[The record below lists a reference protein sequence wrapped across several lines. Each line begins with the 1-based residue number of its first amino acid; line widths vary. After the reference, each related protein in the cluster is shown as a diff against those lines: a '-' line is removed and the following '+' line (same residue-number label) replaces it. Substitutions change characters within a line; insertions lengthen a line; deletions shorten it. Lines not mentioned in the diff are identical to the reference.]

1 MSENNN
7 VEMIDFNCTGYLRL
21 LLMLFICIWAF
32 GCPEPTGIVNS
43 LSGFAIP
50 AFYILSGFYVLD
62 TKREERMAKTLRKI
76 KRTALCFG
84 VVFLFYVLLNVGLM
98 FLTHTITITFSKRM
112 LFNFVVLNL
121 WPLPIGDNIWFIQA
135 MLYAYIVI
143 FILDKLKLMKFY
155 RILLIILFVF
165 MLLTG
170 EFSGVIR
177 FSNPLGYPY
186 IPGNWLTRALPY
198 ILLGKLL
205 RDKKKKL
212 EETKFWKY
220 LIAFVVGGVLVVLE
234 LFILVWTKT
243 LRYEAHMIG
252 FAIMAVAVCGLAIS
266 IPLGTGNR
274 VIHFDSAISGLIYIL
289 MNPIYYALAIFLG
302 ASHPDFVGLLGG
314 IVAFLASAIL
324 AIILCG
330 TLPGRVFFTNWEMR
344 LAGAPTLEEVE
355 IASDTEVPDEPEKPI
370 DRGFID
376 PEDY

>member
-21 LLMLFICIWAF
+21 LLMLFVCFWAF
-32 GCPEPTGIVNS
+32 GCPEPTGIVRAI
-43 LSGFAIP
+43 SGFAIP
-50 AFYILSGFYVLD
+50 TFYVISGYYVLD

-84 VVFLFYVLLNVGLM
+84 VVFLFYVVLNVGLM
-98 FLTHTITITFSKRM
+98 FLTNSTFIFSKRI

-121 WPLPIGDNIWFIQA
+121 WPFSIGENIWFIQA

-155 RILLIILFVF
+155 RILLIILFIF

-170 EFSGVIR
+170 EFSGIIR

-205 RDKKKKL
+205 RDKKKAL
-212 EETKFWKY
+212 MNIKFWKY
-220 LIAFVVGGVLVVLE
+220 LIAFVIGGGLAVLE
-234 LFILVWTKT
+234 LLILIWTGC
-243 LRYEAHMIG
+243 LRYEGHMIG
-252 FAIMAVAVCGLAIS
+252 YAIMAVAVCGLAIS

-274 VIHFDSAISGLIYIL
+274 IIHFDSAISGLIYIL
-289 MNPIYYALAIFLG
+289 MNPIYYLIVVFMG
-302 ASHPDFVGLLGG
+302 ASHSDFVYYIGG
-314 IVAFLASAIL
+314 ATALIASV
-324 AIILCG
+324 IIALIFCG

-344 LAGAPTLEEVE
+344 LAGAPTLEEME
-355 IASDTEVPDEPEKPI
+355 IAVDNAVSDEPEQPI
-370 DRGFID
+370 DHGFID

>member
-1 MSENNN
+1 MSENNK

-21 LLMLFICIWAF
+21 LLMLFICFWAF

-43 LSGFAIP
+43 ISGFAIP
-50 AFYILSGFYVLD
+50 AFFVLSGYYVLD

-76 KRTALCFG
+76 KRTALCFAF
-84 VVFLFYVLLNVGLM
+84 VFLFYLALNVGLM
-98 FLTHTITITFSKRM
+98 FLTRTITITFSKRI

-155 RILLIILFVF
+155 RIILIILFVF

-170 EFSGVIR
+170 ELSGVIR

-198 ILLGKLL
+198 ILLGKFL

-212 EETKFWKY
+212 VEIKFWKY
-220 LIAFVVGGVLVVLE
+220 LIAFVIGGGLVVLE
-234 LFILVWTKT
+234 IFLLTITKT
-243 LRYEAHMIG
+243 LRYPGHMIG
-252 FAIMAVAVCGLAIS
+252 FAIMAFAVCGLAIS
-266 IPLGTGNR
+266 IPLGTANR

-289 MNPIYYALAIFLG
+289 MNPIYYAMVIFLG
-302 ASHPDFVGLLGG
+302 GSHPDFVSLLGG
-314 IVAFLASAIL
+314 IVAFLASVIL

-330 TLPGRVFFTNWEMR
+330 TLPGRVFFTNWDMR

-355 IASDTEVPDEPEKPI
+355 IASDTEVLDEPEKPI